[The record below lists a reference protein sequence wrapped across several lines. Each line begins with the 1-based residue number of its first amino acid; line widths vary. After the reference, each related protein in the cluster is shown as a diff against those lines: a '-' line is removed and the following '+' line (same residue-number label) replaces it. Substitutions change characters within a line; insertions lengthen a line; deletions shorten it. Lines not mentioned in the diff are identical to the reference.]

1 MTVIYAD
8 YAATSWPKP
17 PEVLSAM
24 ADFLANCG
32 NPGRSGHRMS
42 IAAARVV
49 YGAREAIAELY
60 SVDDPLRVI
69 FTRNV
74 TEALN
79 LAMFGILEPGDS
91 VVTTSMEHNSVM
103 RPLRALEREGVR
115 LEVAR
120 CDREGHLDLSAMGE
134 AIKPGTRMVVV
145 NHASNVVGTIQPI
158 AEIARMAH
166 EAGALLLVDSA
177 QTSGVLPIDQEAMGI
192 DLLAFTGHKGLLG
205 PMGTGGLVLGEGVDP
220 AAIRPLMRGGT
231 GSRSECEEQPG
242 ELPDKFESGT
252 VNGVGIAGLGASVRW
267 LLERGV
273 EAIGEHERALTR
285 QLLEGLSAIPGITL
299 FGPSDEHER
308 TAVVS
313 CTVAG
318 RSASE
323 IGLALDDDFAILC
336 RVGLHCSPAAHKT
349 LGTFPDGTIR
359 LSLGPH
365 TTAGDVS
372 EIVSAMEKLVKE
384 S

>member
-1 MTVIYAD
+1 
-8 YAATSWPKP
+8 
-17 PEVLSAM
+17 
-24 ADFLANCG
+24 
-32 NPGRSGHRMS
+32 
-42 IAAARVV
+42 
-49 YGAREAIAELY
+49 
-60 SVDDPLRVI
+60 
-69 FTRNV
+69 
-74 TEALN
+74 
-79 LAMFGILEPGDS
+79 
-91 VVTTSMEHNSVM
+91 
-103 RPLRALEREGVR
+103 
-115 LEVAR
+115 
-120 CDREGHLDLSAMGE
+120 
-134 AIKPGTRMVVV
+134 MVVV

-252 VNGVGIAGLGASVRW
+252 VNGIGIAGLGASVRW